1 LQAGGRG
8 AHTARVVS
16 GSLAVVVSSSFD
28 AYAKLFLTAAG
39 VTFVATPLVRRFVIA
54 AGAIDQPSDRRVHP
68 KATPTM
74 GGLAMYLGFL
84 AALAV
89 SRFLPFFKEV
99 NAATPEPL
107 AALIGCTLMVGLG
120 AVDDTRGTTPVSKL
134 TAQIFIAGVV
144 VLFGVQFAYFWVPG
158 SWKILV
164 LSGDLP
170 VILTI
175 AWVVVVANAV
185 NLVDGLD
192 GLAAGMVA
200 IAATALFIYLERS
213 PSLFGQASQAALLS
227 AITAGICLGFLPWN
241 FYPAKIF
248 MGDTGSMLLGM
259 LLAITTISGVGRNP
273 IPPSTDDLV
282 AIAGQFAV
290 LLLVLAIP
298 FLDVA
303 LAIIRRTWRGQG
315 IGHADKEHLHHRLMD
330 IGHGHRQ
337 AVLLM
342 YLWSALISGCGLVVG
357 LITGRFLVGVII
369 AGAAVLFAVTAFPRL
384 AGRRNGA
391 HVAIPVQGNG
401 SKAPEAI
408 GEVATPVDGEPARE
422 DRPGSTS
429 GFPPAAP

>member
-1 LQAGGRG
+1 
-8 AHTARVVS
+8 V
-16 GSLAVVVSSSFD
+16 AVVVSAGFD
-28 AYAKLFLTAAG
+28 AYAKLFLTAFA
-39 VTFVATPLVRRFVIA
+39 VTFVATPLVRRFVIR
-54 AGAIDQPSDRRVHP
+54 AGAIDHPSDRSVHP
-68 KATPTM
+68 KPTPTM
-74 GGLAMYLGFL
+74 GGLAMYTGFL

-89 SRFLPFFKEV
+89 SRFLPFFRDV
-99 NAATPEPL
+99 NLSTPEPL
-107 AALIGCTLMVGLG
+107 AALVGCTLMVGLG
-120 AVDDTRGTTPVSKL
+120 AIDDTRGTTPISKL

-144 VLFGVQFAYFWVPG
+144 VLFGVQFAYFFFPFVRGPV
-158 SWKILV
+158 V

-175 AWVVVVANAV
+175 VWVVAVANAV

-200 IAATALFIYLERS
+200 IASSALFFYVVRS
-213 PSLFGQASQAALLS
+213 PSLFGEQSQAALLS

-259 LLAITTISGVGRNP
+259 LLSIATISGIGRNP
-273 IPPSTDDLV
+273 IPPSTDDRV
-282 AIAGQFAV
+282 AIAGSVAV

-303 LAIIRRTWRGQG
+303 LAIVRRTRRGQG
-315 IGHADKEHLHHRLMD
+315 IGHADKEHLHHRLVD

-357 LITGRFLVGVII
+357 LITGRFLVGVIV
-369 AGAAVLFAVTAFPRL
+369 AGAVVLFIATAFPRL
-384 AGRRNGA
+384 ARPRNGA
-391 HVAIPVQGNG
+391 HVELSVLSNG
-401 SKAPEAI
+401 SEQP
-408 GEVATPVDGEPARE
+408 GEVVDLTERSGVDPSDERPRGATG
-422 DRPGSTS
+422 

>member
-1 LQAGGRG
+1 
-8 AHTARVVS
+8 V
-16 GSLAVVVSSSFD
+16 AVVVSAGFD
-28 AYAKLFLTAAG
+28 AYAKLFLTAFA

-54 AGAIDQPSDRRVHP
+54 AGAIDHPTDRSIHP
-68 KATPTM
+68 KPTPTM
-74 GGLAMYLGFL
+74 GGLAMYAGFL

-89 SRFLPFFKEV
+89 SRFLPFFRDV
-99 NAATPEPL
+99 NLSTPEPL
-107 AALIGCTLMVGLG
+107 AALVGCTLMVGLG
-120 AVDDTRGTTPVSKL
+120 AIDDTRGTTPISKL

-144 VLFGVQFAYFWVPG
+144 VLFGVQFAYFFFPLVRGPV
-158 SWKILV
+158 V

-175 AWVVVVANAV
+175 VWVVAVANAV

-200 IAATALFIYLERS
+200 IASLALFFYVVRS
-213 PSLFGQASQAALLS
+213 PSLFGEQSQAALLS

-259 LLAITTISGVGRNP
+259 LLSIATISGIGRNP
-273 IPPSTDDLV
+273 IPPSTDDRV
-282 AIAGQFAV
+282 AIAGSVAV

-303 LAIIRRTWRGQG
+303 LAIVRRTRRGQG
-315 IGHADKEHLHHRLMD
+315 IGHADKEHLHHRLVD

-369 AGAAVLFAVTAFPRL
+369 AGAVVLFIATAFPRL
-384 AGRRNGA
+384 ARPRNGA
-391 HVAIPVQGNG
+391 HVELSVLSNG
-401 SKAPEAI
+401 SEQQ
-408 GEVATPVDGEPARE
+408 GEVVDLTERSGGDPSDERRRGATG
-422 DRPGSTS
+422 

>member
-1 LQAGGRG
+1 VNASVAVIVSAG
-8 AHTARVVS
+8 
-16 GSLAVVVSSSFD
+16 FD
-28 AYAKLFLTAAG
+28 AYAKLFLTAFG
-39 VTFVATPLVRRFVIA
+39 VTLVATPLVRRFVIRV
-54 AGAIDQPSDRRVHP
+54 GVIDQPSDRRVHP

-74 GGLAMYLGFL
+74 GGLAMYAGFL

-89 SRFLPFFKEV
+89 SRFVPFFREV
-99 NAATPEPL
+99 NVSTPEPL
-107 AALIGCTLMVGLG
+107 AALVGCTLMVGLG
-120 AVDDTRGTTPVSKL
+120 AIDDTRGTTPVSKL
-134 TAQIFIAGVV
+134 TAQVFIAGVI
-144 VLFGVQFAYFWVPG
+144 VLLGVQFAYFFIPFVKQNPV
-158 SWKILV
+158 V

-175 AWVVVVANAV
+175 AWVVAVANAV

-200 IAATALFIYLERS
+200 IASSVLFVYIVRS
-213 PSLFGQASQAALLS
+213 PSLFGEASQAALLS

-259 LLAITTISGVGRNP
+259 LLAIATISGVGRNF

-282 AIAGQFAV
+282 AIAGSVAV
-290 LLLVLAIP
+290 LLLVLAVP

-303 LAIIRRTWRGQG
+303 LAIVRRTWRGQG

-330 IGHGHRQ
+330 IGHGHRE

-357 LITGRFLVGVII
+357 LITGRFLVGMII
-369 AGAAVLFAVTAFPRL
+369 AAAFILFIATAFPRL
-384 AGRRNGA
+384 AKPVNGA
-391 HVAIPVQGNG
+391 HVSVLGNG
-401 SKAPEAI
+401 SDRPADRPAQRPAGRAEGVPDLTI
-408 GEVATPVDGEPARE
+408 VPDGEPSDERQEGTA
-422 DRPGSTS
+422 G

>member
-1 LQAGGRG
+1 
-8 AHTARVVS
+8 VS
-16 GSLAVVVSSSFD
+16 APVADILSPGFY
-28 AYAKLFLTAAG
+28 AYGKLFITAFA
-39 VTFVATPLVRRFVIA
+39 VTFVATPLVRRFVIS

-74 GGLAMYLGFL
+74 GGLAMYAGLL

-89 SRFLPFFKEV
+89 SRFVPFFKEV
-99 NAATPEPL
+99 NGAFPEPL
-107 AALIGCTLMVGLG
+107 AALLGCTLMVGLG
-120 AVDDTRGTTPVSKL
+120 AIDDTRGTTPISKL
-134 TAQIFIAGVV
+134 TAQIFIAGVI
-144 VLFGVQFAYFWVPG
+144 VLFGVQFAYFFFPFVQG
-158 SWKILV
+158 TVV
-164 LSGDLP
+164 LSGDLRA
-170 VILTI
+170 ILTI
-175 AWVVVVANAV
+175 AWVVLVANAV

-200 IAATALFIYLERS
+200 IASSALFFYIVRS
-213 PSLFGQASQAALLS
+213 PSLLGPASPAALLS

-259 LLAITTISGVGRNP
+259 LLAITTVSGVGRNP
-273 IPPSTDDLV
+273 LPPSTDDLV
-282 AIAGQFAV
+282 AVAGSVAI

-298 FLDVA
+298 FLDVT
-303 LAIIRRTWRGQG
+303 LAVIRRTWRGQG

-357 LITGRFLVGVII
+357 LVTGRLLVGVIV
-369 AGAAVLFAVTAFPRL
+369 AGAVVLFVATAFPRL
-384 AGRRNGA
+384 AKPRNGA
-391 HVAIPVQGNG
+391 RAPISVVGNG
-401 SKAPEAI
+401 SDRPDLT
-408 GEVATPVDGEPARE
+408 VVPGEP
-422 DRPGSTS
+422 PGDERQEGTTG